1 MDAILAD
8 YADEIYSEGNH
19 KKDSYYKT
27 LGPKAIFYEWKIQY
41 WYQTFELRQKKKKI
55 IAIGIDMQPPQKHA
69 HILSVYSIP
78 IFIVGLNIF
87 HIMDKF
93 LAKMVEQSV
102 RLVLGWRQ
110 KDGKIIVL

>member
-1 MDAILAD
+1 MQYLQIMLMKSILK
-8 YADEIYSEGNH
+8 EII
-19 KKDSYYKT
+19 KQDSYYKT
-27 LGPKAIFYEWKIQY
+27 LSRKAIFYEWKIQY
-41 WYQTFELRQKKKKI
+41 WYQTFERRKKKKKI
-55 IAIGIDMQPPQKHA
+55 IAIGNDMQPSQKRA
-69 HILSVYSIP
+69 HILSVYSIA
-78 IFIVGLNIF
+78 IFIVGHNIF